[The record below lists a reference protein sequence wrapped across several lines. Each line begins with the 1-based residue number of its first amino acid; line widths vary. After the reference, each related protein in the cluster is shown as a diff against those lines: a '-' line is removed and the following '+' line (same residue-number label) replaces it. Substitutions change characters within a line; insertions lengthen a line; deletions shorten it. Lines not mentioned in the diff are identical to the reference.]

1 MSRPV
6 DVFGLSNIF
15 RELGYPSC
23 STLENAMRVMENREL
38 NPMAIAR
45 VLTMMV
51 GTHNSLTPTS
61 DATTWNIENFVA
73 AVKKKEPA
81 LDWTA
86 VMYGL
91 DIPDF
96 YVFDSTGLKI
106 LVDAWNY
113 SQKDTHLSFPA
124 YVFMQPWRNVRG
136 HLSVLYQM
144 IYGSPDV
151 LDLSRLPL
159 RKIIRD
165 VHIQALPMSVRA
177 SLLHLASQ
185 QLNCLDLVEAVI
197 KITDTSV
204 IEDVKLLMDQ
214 LVRHVPELLLLGL
227 AQIQPIKNELHRD
240 LLLRLFSIFVIGH
253 TNSVL
258 VVMLLW
264 NIHSTL
270 LLGGFLDMYK
280 NDPTSISRILDLS
293 QEAKILAHVL
303 RADMPFFTLDMA
315 SLAARRQ
322 HLNMEK
328 WLNERIS
335 EDGMMFIVAC
345 INFLEAKYTI
355 EVSRR
360 SGANSV
366 RTLQL
371 SSEVIKT
378 FFRVLSEKPL
388 SPTDS
393 LKVSKLIQVYTQL
406 YPQLSENHPNH
417 KKDPEEVTETERS
430 YSRDVE
436 EAVRGYFEKLYTNAI
451 SPSSFAIAL
460 KNCQDSKEQRQVDFF
475 LCTLHTLLDEAR
487 FFNQYPENELMATG
501 ELLGLLIDQRSISFD
516 RLRVALK
523 LVLDA
528 LNYPPGSKMFNFGA
542 QALAQFQ
549 GRLSEWPQYTFLLSR
564 IGGLSD
570 YPALTDNVAD
580 TLQKMSLQ
588 DADVSATN
596 ASSKEP
602 KIEQP
607 DHRASAVAR
616 REDDELAPNVGTLL
630 QRAPNKNYQD
640 PPLKVQERVSFLIN
654 NLSISN
660 LESKKTELEQLLQE
674 PTWGWFSH
682 YLVVRRVTIEPNNH
696 ELYATL
702 LKSLQKSSLID
713 NVVEETFDNIRIL
726 IQSDNNIETTNR
738 DMLKNLGSWLGRMT
752 LARNRPIR
760 HKDLSFKGLLLDAYY
775 KDRSIVAIPLVC
787 KILQHTADNKVFK
800 PPNPWLMSILKLLAE
815 LYWTDNLKLNMK
827 FEIELLFKALDIDLK
842 KIEPSSE
849 LSKRSPPGIDVDTD
863 KRRPPKIEPEQIV
876 NPGSPETVSDSVP
889 DFDITALL
897 SKLNFTPGIAH
908 FMLQQPVAK
917 TAVYRAIS
925 EAFEEIVPPIIDTSS
940 NIAVASTKEL
950 VLKDFATDPN
960 EIKVRQAAHAMVQP
974 LAANLAMITCKEPL
988 YKNMLAF
995 IRIHLMQVGFLEN
1008 LSEEIATL
1016 VTSDNI
1022 DTACLFV
1029 EHIARARATVSVDR
1043 ALSPAYFNRIGYRDQ
1058 RNPAPYFDSLSL
1070 HGSPHDIQLPEMLRP
1085 IGSINPQQMNVYE
1098 SFHNMY
1104 TGEPSYIGYVGPESQ
1119 GDTGQPLVD
1128 PNQDG
1133 FAEKLEQVLLE
1144 LDRLVRECSIP
1155 SCAQL
1160 PPNHDICLLIRQ
1172 IPLLIT
1178 QSVTPLKTM
1187 LSFVEKLVFVLYQST
1202 TPFALEIYT
1211 VFLQSLFELS
1221 GDAAKETLA
1230 WIIYSN
1236 DDRKYNA
1243 PVIAMLICHEL
1254 LPLEEYDV
1262 QLAKKIDIKNNTII
1276 EFSVHLI
1283 RLCLFN
1289 NPTTLLEDHILT
1301 VASLNELAKNE
1312 KDVPE
1317 SVVALMQDLK
1327 QQISHPYTEIS
1338 PNLDCLEMRILLA
1351 EWVRLCQHPMATEGI
1366 YRTLAKK
1373 VLQATQDEEGRCF
1386 FFRLCT
1392 ETCVNQSL
1400 MFSPNNTSHQRR
1412 VGVTIDSFS
1421 KLVRYTI
1428 MVEPSKDDKAKIKH
1442 LSDTLSIVILVLAN
1456 HHQTRGT
1463 NFYQK
1468 PFLRLLSSMFSE
1480 ISKIGIKSVE
1490 SGMIIVFSNT
1500 LYTLQ
1505 PMNFPGF
1512 AYSWL
1517 QLISHRN
1524 LLPQLMVVNDSKGSI
1539 MCQKLI
1545 LSLLRFLRPLLE
1557 KRSLPSSTKTFYQGT
1572 LRVLVV
1578 LLHDFP
1584 EFFCNNYMVFSQA
1597 IPHSCIQMRNLVLSA
1612 FPKAMLLPDPFKPD
1626 SQSDGLPEYKEPPV
1640 LDTGYARVLQEKGFK
1655 DDIDQ
1660 YVQGKGKDKAFL
1672 KRALDHLKNDTK
1684 DSETHLEIL
1693 AAFVLYIGSKVAE
1706 NPEPKVSMEDNV
1718 AVGVFKYLLANFES
1732 EGRYILIN
1740 DIADHLRYPNSHT
1753 HFFSKA
1759 LLFLFDDQSESVK
1772 EQITRVLLERLIV
1785 NRPHPWGLLASF
1797 MELIKDPDFWNHD
1810 FIRCSPDIER
1820 LFENVYRSI
1829 NQTL

>member
-6 DVFGLSNIF
+6 DVFGLSKILF
-15 RELGYPSC
+15 EMGYSSC
-23 STLENAMRVMENREL
+23 NTLDNAMRVMENREL
-38 NPMAIAR
+38 NPMSIAR

-51 GTHNSLTPTS
+51 RTHSSLTPS
-61 DATTWNIENFVA
+61 PDATTWNIENFVA
-73 AVKKKEPA
+73 AEPG

-86 VMYGL
+86 VMHGL
-91 DIPDF
+91 DSPEFVVYDA
-96 YVFDSTGLKI
+96 TGLKI

-113 SQKDTHLSFPA
+113 SQKDSHQPFPA

-165 VHIQALPMSVRA
+165 THIQALPMSVRA

-185 QLNCLDLVEAVI
+185 QLNCLDLIEAII
-197 KITDTSV
+197 KVTDTSV
-204 IEDVKLLMDQ
+204 ADDVRLLMDR
-214 LVRHVPELLLLGL
+214 LVLQAPELLLLGL

-240 LLLRLFSIFVIGH
+240 LLLRLFNIFMNGHANSI
-253 TNSVL
+253 L

-264 NIHSTL
+264 NIHSGL
-270 LLGGFLDMYK
+270 LLEGFLDMYK
-280 NDPTSISRILDLS
+280 SDPTSISRILDLA
-293 QEAKILAHVL
+293 QESKILSHVL
-303 RADMPFFTLDMA
+303 RAEVPFFALDMA

-335 EDGMMFIVAC
+335 EDGMMFAVAC
-345 INFLEAKYTI
+345 INFLETKYTM
-355 EVSRR
+355 EMSRR

-366 RTLQL
+366 PTLQL
-371 SSEVIKT
+371 STEVIKT

-393 LKVSKLIQVYTQL
+393 LKVGKLIQVYSQL

-417 KKDPEEVTETERS
+417 KDSEEVTDTERS
-430 YSRDVE
+430 YSPEVE
-436 EAVRGYFEKLYTNAI
+436 EIVRVYFEKLYTNGI
-451 SPSSFAIAL
+451 DPSRFADILRA
-460 KNCQDSKEQRQVDFF
+460 CQDSKDQRQADFF

-516 RLRVALK
+516 ILRVALK
-523 LVLDA
+523 HVLDA

-564 IGGLSD
+564 IKGLSD
-570 YPALTDNVAD
+570 FPALTDNVAD
-580 TLQKMSLQ
+580 ALQKMSLQ
-588 DADVSATN
+588 EADLSSGN
-596 ASSKEP
+596 AFSKEP
-602 KIEQP
+602 KIIE
-607 DHRASAVAR
+607 SS
-616 REDDELAPNVGTLL
+616 EDKTLTAKKEDELGPNVGTLL
-630 QRAPNKNYQD
+630 QRGSEKTYQD

-660 LESKKTELEQLLQE
+660 LESKKTELDQLLHE
-674 PTWGWFSH
+674 STWGWFSH
-682 YLVVRRVTIEPNNH
+682 YLVVRRVSIEPNNH
-696 ELYATL
+696 ELYAAL
-702 LKSLQKSSLID
+702 LKTLQKPSLID
-713 NVVEETFDNIRIL
+713 SVVEETYNNIRLL
-726 IQSDNNIETTNR
+726 IQSDNNLESSDRN
-738 DMLKNLGSWLGRMT
+738 MLKNLGSWLGRMT
-752 LARNRPIR
+752 LARNKPIR
-760 HKDLSFKGLLLDAYY
+760 HKDLSFKDLLLDAYD
-775 KDRSIVAIPLVC
+775 KDRLIVAIPLTC
-787 KILQHTADNKVFK
+787 KILQHTTESKIFK

-815 LYWTDNLKLNMK
+815 LYWSDNLKLNLK
-827 FEIELLFKALDIDLK
+827 FEIELLYKALNIDLEK
-842 KIEPSSE
+842 TEPSSI
-849 LSKRSPPGIDVDTD
+849 LLKRAPPGIDVEGD
-863 KRRPPKIEPEQIV
+863 KRRLPKVDPEPRS
-876 NPGSPETVSDSVP
+876 NAASPVTASDSIP

-897 SKLNFTPGIAH
+897 SKLQFTPAIAQ
-908 FMLQQPVAK
+908 FMIQQPVAK
-917 TAVYRAIS
+917 TTVYRAIS
-925 EAFEEIVPPIIDTSS
+925 EAFEEIVPPIIATSS

-950 VLKDFATDPN
+950 VLKDFATDPD
-960 EIKVRQAAHAMVQP
+960 EVKVRQAAHAMVQP
-974 LAANLAMITCKEPL
+974 LAANLAMVTCKEPL
-988 YKNMLAF
+988 YKNMLAS
-995 IRIHLMQVGFLEN
+995 IRVHLMQVGFLEN
-1008 LSEEIATL
+1008 LSEEVATL

-1022 DTACLFV
+1022 DIACLFV
-1029 EHIARARATVSVDR
+1029 EHLAQTRATAGVDR
-1043 ALSPAYFNRIGYRDQ
+1043 ALSPAYFSRIGYRDQ
-1058 RNPAPYFDSLSL
+1058 HNPSPYFDVLSL
-1070 HGSPHDIQLPEMLRP
+1070 HGAPHDIQLPEFLRSA
-1085 IGSINPQQMNVYE
+1085 GSINPRQMNVYE
-1098 SFHNMY
+1098 SFHDMY
-1104 TGEPSYIGYVGPESQ
+1104 TGGPSYIGYVGPESH
-1119 GDTGQPLVD
+1119 GDLAQPLMD
-1128 PNQDG
+1128 PNQD
-1133 FAEKLEQVLLE
+1133 ALSEKLEQALVE
-1144 LDRLVRECSIP
+1144 LDRLVRECGIP

-1172 IPLLIT
+1172 IPLIIT
-1178 QSVTPLKTM
+1178 QSTTPLRIM

-1202 TPFALEIYT
+1202 SPFALEIYT

-1221 GDAAKETLA
+1221 GEAAKETLA
-1230 WIIYSN
+1230 WIIYSD

-1243 PVIAMLICHEL
+1243 PVIAMLMRHEL

-1262 QLAKKIDIKNNTII
+1262 QLAKKINIKADMII
-1276 EFSVHLI
+1276 EYSVQLI
-1283 RLCLFN
+1283 RLCLLN
-1289 NPTTLLEDHILT
+1289 NPITFLEDHILT
-1301 VASLNELAKNE
+1301 VASLDKLAKEE

-1317 SVVALMQDLK
+1317 SVVVLLRDLK
-1327 QQISHPYTEIS
+1327 QQISLPYTEIN
-1338 PNLDCLEMRILLA
+1338 PKVDCLEMRILLA
-1351 EWVRLCQHPMATEGI
+1351 EWVRLCQHPMATEAI
-1366 YRTLAKK
+1366 YRALAKK

-1386 FFRLCT
+1386 FFRLCI

-1400 MFSPNNTSHQRR
+1400 TFSPNNASHQRR
-1412 VGVTIDSFS
+1412 VGITIDSFS

-1428 MVEPSKDDKAKIKH
+1428 IMEPRKDDKAKIKY

-1468 PFLRLLSSMFSE
+1468 PFLRLLSSLFSE

-1490 SGMIIVFSNT
+1490 SGMIIAFSNT

-1512 AYSWL
+1512 AFSWL

-1524 LLPQLMVVNDSKGSI
+1524 FLPQLMVVNDSKGST
-1539 MCQKLI
+1539 MCQKLV
-1545 LSLLRFLRPLLE
+1545 LSVLRFLGPLLE
-1557 KRSLPSSTKTFYQGT
+1557 KRSLQSATKTFYRGT

-1584 EFFCNNYMVFSQA
+1584 EFVCNNYMVFSQA
-1597 IPHSCIQMRNLVLSA
+1597 IPHSCIQLRNLVLSA
-1612 FPKAMLLPDPFKPD
+1612 FPRAMLLPDPFKPD
-1626 SQSDGLPEYKEPPV
+1626 SQSDDLPEYKEQPV
-1640 LDTGYARVLQEKGFK
+1640 LDTGYARVLQENGFK
-1655 DDIDQ
+1655 DEIDQ
-1660 YVQGKGKDKAFL
+1660 YVKDNGKDVAFL
-1672 KRALDHLKNDTK
+1672 SKALKNIKNDTEG
-1684 DSETHLEIL
+1684 SEIHQEVL
-1693 AAFVLYIGSKVAE
+1693 AAFVLYIGSKVVETSESNVPME
-1706 NPEPKVSMEDNV
+1706 NNV
-1718 AVGVFKYLLANFES
+1718 AVGVFRYLLANFES
-1732 EGRYILIN
+1732 EGRYILLN

-1759 LLFLFDDQSESVK
+1759 LLFLFEDQPETVK

-1797 MELIKDPDFWNHD
+1797 IELIKDPDFWNHE

-1829 NQTL
+1829 KQTP